1 LGFMAR
7 LLGRPRQRAGI
18 SQAEAE
24 PEGSSASMGLVIA
37 APSAWY
43 TYGWPPR
50 VDWYRIERVYRG
62 FPLVSYAVEKMA
74 EQAVGPGF
82 YLRGDN
88 PRAMSIVEEFN
99 DRVNL
104 RLQLLRVAKELL
116 LYGNCFMERRFDAL
130 KVDLKDEFQATRL
143 GNLVD
148 VQILPVTTMRVVPEP
163 SKGLRGY
170 VQLIMGVH
178 RKMPPEC
185 VAHFRFNVV
194 GGAIGSDFYGMG
206 VVQPILDY
214 VDQLRAME
222 DYMLR
227 IMRRYASPKVHWRL
241 GDPEHMPRP
250 QDLAEWAGSLKTVSP
265 DEDYV
270 SSYLAQATV
279 LEPDLRARF
288 EEYLDHY
295 LMMVVAGL
303 QDPTVILSTTKTRV
317 SDASATAMLE
327 SQTRKV
333 NALRDAMKELVQDL
347 IFKPLIAQAGLDPR
361 ECPSLAWGQVPVQS
375 PESRL
380 EQLLGLLNPQTVQV
394 SEETRRDIEKLLR
407 QELELDA
414 WREGQEPPLSPR
426 RETRRGER
434 GVWS

>member
-1 LGFMAR
+1 MGFMGR
-7 LLGRPRQRAGI
+7 LLRRSRGQGSTGQAKAGR
-18 SQAEAE
+18 EA
-24 PEGSSASMGLVIA
+24 PSGSASIGMVIA

-50 VDWYRIERVYRG
+50 VDWYRVERVYRS

-88 PRAMSIVEEFN
+88 PLAMSIVEEFS

-104 RLQLLRVAKELL
+104 KLQLLRVAKELL
-116 LYGNCFMERRFDAL
+116 LYGNCFMERRFDTL
-130 KVDLKDEFQATRL
+130 EVDPKDEFTATRV

-163 SKGLRGY
+163 FKGLRGY
-170 VQLIMGVH
+170 VQVIMGVH
-178 RKMPPEC
+178 RKMPREC
-185 VAHFRFNVV
+185 VAHFKFNVV

-214 VDQLRAME
+214 VDQLRTME

-227 IMRRYASPKVHWRL
+227 IMKRYASPKIHWRL
-241 GDPEHMPRP
+241 GDAEHMARP
-250 QDLAEWAGSLKTVSP
+250 QDLAEWAENLRTVSP

-270 SSYLAQATV
+270 SSYLAQAAI

-288 EEYLDHY
+288 EEYLDHF
-295 LMMVVAGL
+295 LMMVVVGL
-303 QDPTVILSTTKTRV
+303 QDPTVILSTTKSRV

-327 SQTRKV
+327 AQTRKV
-333 NALRDAMKELVQDL
+333 NALQDAMRELVQDL
-347 IFKPLIAQAGLDPR
+347 IFKPLIAQAGLDAR
-361 ECPSLAWGQVPVQS
+361 ECPRLFWGEVPVES
-375 PESRL
+375 PAGRL
-380 EQLLGLLNPQTVQV
+380 ENLLKLLNPQTVQV
-394 SEETRRDIEKLLR
+394 SEETRRDVERVLR

-414 WREGQEPPLSPR
+414 
-426 RETRRGER
+426 
-434 GVWS
+434 